1 MRKIE
6 ADIDAVDYS
15 SSSSS
20 VKHTHTSEQPKDRVK
35 TDIPGLDSMIG
46 GGFERKSVVI
56 VNGAAGSGKT
66 ILSLQFLY
74 NGATNYD
81 EPGLYITFEEQKE
94 SIFKHMLTFGWDFA
108 ELERDRKIVFLEYP
122 PHEVDRFISE
132 GAVIEDMVREYGIQR
147 VVMDSITS
155 FMLLYSE
162 EYRKRQV
169 FLKTMEILRKWG
181 CTSLMTSEGMGTEDG
196 EIKTRFGVEFL
207 ADGLLSIY
215 VNRKGGVKELAIEV
229 VKMRGT
235 AHDMR
240 LNLMKITPHGIEIY
254 PSQPVFAGDSL

>member
-1 MRKIE
+1 MGE
-6 ADIDAVDYS
+6 TEGDIDAVDYS
-15 SSSSS
+15 SPSF
-20 VKHTHTSEQPKDRVK
+20 VKPIPTSEPSQERVK

-56 VNGAAGSGKT
+56 VSGSAGAGKT

-74 NGATNYD
+74 NGATKYD

-94 SIFKHMLTFGWDFA
+94 SVFKHMLSFGWDFA
-108 ELERDRKIVFLEYP
+108 ELERQRKLVFLEYP

-132 GAVIEDMVREYGIQR
+132 GAVIEDMVREFGIQR

-162 EYRKRQV
+162 EYRRRQV

-181 CTSLMTSEGMGTEDG
+181 CTSLLTSEGIGTEDG
-196 EIKTRFGVEFL
+196 EVKTRFGVEFL
-207 ADGLLSIY
+207 ADGLLSIH
-215 VNRKGGVKELAIEV
+215 VTKQGGVKELAIEV

-240 LNLMKITPHGIEIY
+240 LNLMKITPQGIEIY
-254 PSQPVFAGDSL
+254 PSQHVFTGDSL